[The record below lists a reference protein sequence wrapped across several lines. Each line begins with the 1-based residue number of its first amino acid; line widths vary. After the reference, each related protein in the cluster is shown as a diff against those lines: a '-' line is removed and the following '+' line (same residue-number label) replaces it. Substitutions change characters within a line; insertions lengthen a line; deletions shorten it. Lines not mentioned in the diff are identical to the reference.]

1 MKHQKSVQCDRALMT
16 CLEKSNNS
24 FCKNSGLK
32 QDYFGVLGNRAE
44 KTLIYWLI
52 WLLQHFKSFD
62 QLKEVFNT
70 TGHTEYLKV
79 TNIKHTVNIINI
91 L

>member
-1 MKHQKSVQCDRALMT
+1 M
-16 CLEKSNNS
+16 
-24 FCKNSGLK
+24 
-32 QDYFGVLGNRAE
+32 LGNLAE
-44 KTLIYWLI
+44 RTLIHWLI
-52 WLLQHFKSFD
+52 RLLRHFKSFD

-79 TNIKHTVNIINI
+79 ANIKHTVKIINI